1 MKKPHNDYN
10 EIKEIKLTNLYD
22 LNADKL
28 IRDKINHSSK
38 KQLHLKD
45 NDYFQLP
52 SLESRHASV

>member
-22 LNADKL
+22 FNADKL

-38 KQLHLKD
+38 K
-45 NDYFQLP
+45 
-52 SLESRHASV
+52 